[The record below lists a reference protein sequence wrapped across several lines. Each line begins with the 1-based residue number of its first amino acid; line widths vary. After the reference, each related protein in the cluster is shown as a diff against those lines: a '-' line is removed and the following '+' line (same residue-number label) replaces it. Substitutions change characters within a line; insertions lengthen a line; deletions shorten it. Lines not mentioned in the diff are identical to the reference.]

1 MIKLVQLNKYYQS
14 GNDKIH
20 VLKDLNYVFPD
31 TGLVFI
37 LGPSGSGKSTLL
49 NLLGG
54 LDNPDTGEIYIED
67 RPLSSFSSREK
78 NNYLNSYLGF
88 VFQEYN
94 ILKDLNLKENISLSL
109 EIQGFKKKT
118 INKKVNQIIKD
129 VELDGLEKRKVN
141 QLSGGQKQRIA
152 IARALVKDPKLII
165 ADEPTGNLDSETS
178 TKIFNLFKTLSKD
191 RLIIIV
197 THDEESALTYADDI
211 LRIETAKVEN
221 DTSTNSTISSNN
233 TTINSEKVN
242 ASSNSVSDL
251 EDIIDESNQ
260 NTISENLNTSSNDE
274 TVSTNKLVLKKA
286 KTPIKTINKL
296 AFKNVW
302 KKKFRYLLI
311 FFISAISLSFLSFAI
326 ELNGDKLYQNVY
338 TTINNNIHYTDIYQY
353 IENPNASKD
362 DFYAKYQMSQLD
374 NGSYDT
380 IKNLTSELTIHKY
393 ENIIIDYTKY
403 QSERQNF
410 LYRGKIDTIIRY
422 DETNTYKLLAGRRP
436 FNDKNEILITDYLFE
451 SFKHFGLIDQN
462 SQIYDI
468 LNRSFDFG
476 FEESLIVVGI
486 VETQY
491 RNWLH
496 LSNQTIYPVNYIVDP
511 YDKHF
516 QGFTYDYLMMNS
528 IIVSDETYKI
538 INRSNVQMSLNN
550 SEISIN
556 QFKSIDDNQTII
568 GNNPTNLGDII
579 IPISLLKTI
588 ISLSN
593 EQIDLL
599 NTNISEIND
608 ENVINQYNDL
618 LNSII
623 GIELAYKAVYK
634 QNSVTEYPY
643 VSTDQSTFKITGLT
657 NDEFFYLSEEN
668 YSIFSYHY
676 QHLREIKNNDETLFN
691 ISQINVNGVPL
702 REETQIKQYES
713 EITFAGTLPESND
726 EIVVPLEYIKE
737 MFSLPDYYYNIIKR
751 YSENRQD
758 LLPYEITQIYRPAIA
773 TILSSNITVKIN
785 FTPKNEDNHHQ
796 TTLTKEFK
804 VCGITSTND
813 FILGSRDYVK
823 YTNLISNYCDLGS
836 KKSENIVVELPNNPK
851 EALNIFNKLYEDKH
865 HFVLDV
871 FTYKDRIESYDVDPI
886 IEFASTGGLIVFT
899 ILTIGIMWSVI
910 SIEIV
915 DSKKEIGIMRS
926 IGLTGF
932 KVSLIFLIQMFFI
945 NICAYGISIPIAN
958 FAINYYGS
966 SLTDALGEIN
976 LTMYTMTYRTP
987 LFLAIFVIIIT
998 TISTFL
1004 PLMKIISKKIINIIN
1019 ERDE

>member
-31 TGLVFI
+31 TGLIFI

-67 RPLSSFSSREK
+67 RPLSSFSRQEK

-109 EIQGFKKKT
+109 EIQGFKKKI

-129 VELDGLEKRKVN
+129 VELNGLEKRKVN

-165 ADEPTGNLDSETS
+165 ADEPTGNLDSDTS
-178 TKIFNLFKTLSKD
+178 AKIFNLFKALSKD

-197 THDEESALTYADDI
+197 SHDEESALTYADDI

-233 TTINSEKVN
+233 KTIYKENSTD
-242 ASSNSVSDL
+242 S
-251 EDIIDESNQ
+251 
-260 NTISENLNTSSNDE
+260 SSNDE
-274 TVSTNKLVLKKA
+274 FITSNKLILKKA
-286 KTPIKTINKL
+286 KTPIRTINKL
-296 AFKNVW
+296 AFKNIW

-311 FFISAISLSFLSFAI
+311 FFICAISLSFLSFAI

-338 TTINNNIHYTDIYQY
+338 TTINNNVHYTDIYQY
-353 IENPNASKD
+353 IENPNASKN
-362 DFYAKYQMSQLD
+362 DFYAKYQMSQLE

-380 IKNLTSELTIHKY
+380 IKNIASELTIHKY
-393 ENIIIDYTKY
+393 ENMIIDYTKY

-422 DETNTYKLLAGRRP
+422 DETNTYKLLAGRCP

-451 SFKHFGLIDQN
+451 AFKHFGLIDQN

-476 FEESLIVVGI
+476 FEESLIIVGI

-496 LSNQTIYPVNYIVDP
+496 LSNQTIYPVNYIIDT
-511 YDKHF
+511 YDKNF
-516 QGFTYDYLMMNS
+516 QGFKYDFLMMNS
-528 IIVSDETYKI
+528 IIVSEQTYKI
-538 INRSNVQMSLNN
+538 INRSSVEMTLDNH
-550 SEISIN
+550 EISFT
-556 QFKSIDDNQTII
+556 QFKSISDDQRII
-568 GNNPTNLGDII
+568 GNLPTNLGNII
-579 IPISLLKTI
+579 VPISILKTI
-588 ISLSN
+588 FSLSN
-593 EQIDLL
+593 AQIDLL
-599 NTNISEIND
+599 NTNITEVTD
-608 ENVINQYNDL
+608 EDVINQYNNLVD
-618 LNSII
+618 SII
-623 GIELAYKAVYK
+623 GRKLVYKAVYK
-634 QNSVTEYPY
+634 QNGVTEYPY
-643 VSTDQSTFKITGLT
+643 LSTDQTTFEITGLT
-657 NDEFFYLSEEN
+657 SDEFFYLSKEN
-668 YSIFSYHY
+668 YNIFSNQY
-676 QHLREIKNNDETLFN
+676 QYLREIRNNEEAQFN
-691 ISQINVNGVPL
+691 ISQINVNNVPF
-702 REETQIKQYES
+702 REETQIKQYEN
-713 EITFAGTLPESND
+713 EITFAGTLPDSSD
-726 EIVVPLEYIKE
+726 EIVVPLDYLQEI
-737 MFSLPDYYYNIIKR
+737 FSLSDYDYNVIKR
-751 YSENRQD
+751 YSENRQE
-758 LLPYEITQIYRPAIA
+758 LLPYEVNQIYRPRIA
-773 TILSSNITVKIN
+773 KILSSTITLKIA
-785 FTPKNEDNHHQ
+785 FTSKNEVNHHQ
-796 TTLTKEFK
+796 TTLTKTFR
-804 VCGITSTND
+804 VCGVTSSPD

-823 YTNLISNYCDLGS
+823 YTNLLSNYYDFGT
-836 KKSENIVVELPNNPK
+836 KESENIVVELSNNPK
-851 EALNIFNKLYEDKH
+851 EALNIFNKLYADEH
-865 HFVLDV
+865 HFVLDI
-871 FTYKDRIESYDVDPI
+871 FTYKDKIESYDVDPI

-945 NICAYGISIPIAN
+945 NLMAYGISIPIAN

-966 SLTDALGEIN
+966 NLTDALGEIN

-987 LFLAIFVIIIT
+987 LFLAIFVVIIT

-1004 PLMKIISKKIINIIN
+1004 PLIKIISKKIINVIN
-1019 ERDE
+1019 ERDK